1 MSDQSQSTCNPS
13 FPPAA
18 RDAEVEAATPVT
30 SAHLVPVPAG
40 ERVESRSWLPP
51 DLLAAGRRLSGGR
64 PPGAP
69 PVPWEERPAF
79 REVFLVHFP
88 PGAAAAFREAGRRL
102 YDAVLEAPVY
112 EPTEPWVRARLRAL
126 AEDLRFTGE
135 VLASL
140 GEERVASGLS
150 KEEMALAMRAEA
162 WAADAAR
169 LAEAVEASVGPPPS

>member
-13 FPPAA
+13 VPPATC
-18 RDAEVEAATPVT
+18 DPEAEAVASVT

-40 ERVESRSWLPP
+40 ELLESRRCLPP
-51 DLLAAGRRLSGGR
+51 EVRAAGRRLSSGR

-102 YDAVLEAPVY
+102 YDAVLEAPVHA
-112 EPTEPWVRARLRAL
+112 PDEPWVRVRLRAL

-135 VLASL
+135 VLSSL